1 MMLQQQEVQSLAE
14 VAQRWRADA
23 LEVLRHDVPRI
34 LVVVIVAVVM
44 IAVLRW
50 LTNRLRRFSSAAALP
65 GGLRAQQL
73 RTLSGFV
80 YSVGLFVV
88 IFLALLQIL
97 PILGINMGPLL
108 ASAGIAGL
116 AIGFGAQALVH
127 DVINGFFILM
137 ENQYDIGDVVKVAG
151 LQGTVERMTLR
162 STLVRDDQGGLST
175 IPNSKIEI
183 VTNLTRDWAQV
194 ALHVAVSYSE
204 PSDKVIDVL
213 KQVGLDLRNDPEFG
227 ALLVADPQVPGIEK
241 VTGSEVDYLMLL
253 KTRPGQQYAIT
264 REARRRIKECFQKN
278 DIKPAGPSFVLRA

>member
-1 MMLQQQEVQSLAE
+1 MLQEHEAQSLAE
-14 VAQRWRADA
+14 VTQRWRSDA
-23 LEVLRHDVPRI
+23 LSFLRHDVPKI
-34 LVVVIVAVVM
+34 VVVVVVALLLIVA
-44 IAVLRW
+44 LRW
-50 LTNRLRRFSSAAALP
+50 LTNRLRRFSSTAALP

-73 RTLSGFV
+73 RTLSGFI
-80 YSVGLFVV
+80 YSIGLFTIV
-88 IFLALLQIL
+88 FLALLQIL

-116 AIGFGAQALVH
+116 AIGFGAQTLVH
-127 DVINGFFILM
+127 DFINGFFILM
-137 ENQYDIGDVVKVAG
+137 ENQYDIGDVVKLAG
-151 LQGTVERMTLR
+151 VQGSVERMTLR
-162 STLVRDDQGGLST
+162 STLIRDDQGGLST

-194 ALHVAVSYSE
+194 ALHVAVAYSE
-204 PSDKVIDVL
+204 PSDKVIDLL

-241 VTGSEVDYLMLL
+241 VSGSEVDYLMLL

-278 DIKPAGPSFVLRA
+278 DIKPAGPSFVLQA

>member
-1 MMLQQQEVQSLAE
+1 MMLQPEAQSLAE
-14 VAQRWRADA
+14 VAQRWRSDA
-23 LEVLRHDVPRI
+23 LEFLHVKAPKIIVTLLLAGILIWLLRWVTRRLRQFSDSKSLSPGLRH
-34 LVVVIVAVVM
+34 
-44 IAVLRW
+44 
-50 LTNRLRRFSSAAALP
+50 
-65 GGLRAQQL
+65 QQL
-73 RTLSGFV
+73 RTLSSFIRSFGMFV
-80 YSVGLFVV
+80 IV
-88 IFLALLQIL
+88 FLTLLEIL

-151 LQGTVERMTLR
+151 VQGSVERMTLR
-162 STLVRDDQGGLST
+162 STIIRDDQGGLST
-175 IPNSKIEI
+175 IPNSKIDI

-194 ALHVAVSYSE
+194 ALHVSVAYSE

-227 ALLVADPQVPGIEK
+227 AMLAADPQVPGIEK
-241 VTGSEVDYLMLL
+241 VSGIEVDYLMLL

-278 DIKPAGPSFVLRA
+278 DIKPAGPSFVLRT